1 MLSEAQK
8 EHEMVSEESGGG
20 GEGGRGCG
28 RSCLSK
34 CCLRQGAKLLLYCFS
49 KIDEDLCLPVPKVQ
63 PRVSFLDRLLE
74 EWDDRKVRGLFHHDI
89 AACET
94 KVLPGKH
101 NFIIVLIEGRDLK
114 KRPTEFR
121 IDEVLQPFDGDKFNF
136 TKIGQ
141 EELIFRFEESSNG
154 KAGYFQSAPIMSS
167 SSPNIIA
174 INVSPIAHGHVLLI
188 PRILDFLPQRIDC
201 QSFLLA
207 MYMVKAARNP
217 YFRMGYNSLG
227 AFATINHLH
236 FQGYYLEVKFPV
248 EKAPTQIIATVGSGV
263 NVAELLEY
271 PVRGLVFEGGKN
283 MLDLSDTVSSAC
295 IFLQESNRPFNVL
308 FSECGKR
315 IFLLLQCY
323 AMKQAHGKVSPEILE
338 TRVNPACW
346 ELGGHF
352 ALKRRKDF
360 DEASEEGICK
370 FLAQVALSEQE
381 FQLVKESIL
390 KSLSGGPAGKKNTGE
405 ML

>member
-315 IFLLLQCY
+315 IFLLLQQLISDEKSPSIAYEDSKSDFLCSW
-323 AMKQAHGKVSPEILE
+323 MIIIKV
-338 TRVNPACW
+338 
-346 ELGGHF
+346 G
-352 ALKRRKDF
+352 
-360 DEASEEGICK
+360 
-370 FLAQVALSEQE
+370 
-381 FQLVKESIL
+381 
-390 KSLSGGPAGKKNTGE
+390 
-405 ML
+405 